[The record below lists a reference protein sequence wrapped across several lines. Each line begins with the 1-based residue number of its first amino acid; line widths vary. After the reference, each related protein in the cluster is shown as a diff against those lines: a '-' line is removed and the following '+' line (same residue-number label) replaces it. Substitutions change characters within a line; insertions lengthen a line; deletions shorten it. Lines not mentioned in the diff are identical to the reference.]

1 MGALENKKSGYQNA
15 MRTLD
20 RMTKPNWIT
29 FVDYKKKIGRRT
41 AYYRFVIE
49 KHAEDS
55 FKVREFRYNLPN
67 APYICMTLSHKTYQN
82 LFTANERVEHLMSLM
97 DIEGGEF
104 INKQH
109 GEAID
114 LFGKPFTGNRLIP
127 VSAEEITSFLP
138 ASHTAQ
144 RIKGGLH
151 VYVKVDSMGNTSVQD
166 TNHVNLPIGEN
177 NIEHPGISCFLETLM
192 LPISF
197 RGAFIE
203 GFLDGDEFTVVDADF
218 IGNKYIGGMPWI
230 ERSAIIECIINHASN
245 VSFKVKF
252 ATPIYIS
259 DIASHDDDFFIIRAN
274 SSRFIQREQ
283 SLAKRP
289 RFLCKTPVNVEAVKR
304 KGNLTTF
311 ISNDE
316 EEKEFELPDSYL
328 PLNPHYENY
337 HISFNK
343 KNRAYI

>member
-1 MGALENKKSGYQNA
+1 MDALESKRSGYQNA

-29 FVDYKKKIGRRT
+29 FVDYKKKVGRRT
-41 AYYRFVIE
+41 VYYRFVIE
-49 KHAEDS
+49 KHADNI

-67 APYICMTLSHKTYQN
+67 APYICMTLSHKTYHN

-109 GEAID
+109 GETID
-114 LFGKPFTGNRLIP
+114 LFAKPFTGNRLIP
-127 VSAEEITSFLP
+127 VAADDIVSFLP

-166 TNHVNLPIGEN
+166 TNHVNLPIGDK

-203 GFLDGDEFTVVDADF
+203 GFIDGDEFTVVDADF
-218 IGNKYIGGMPWI
+218 IGNKCIGDMPWS
-230 ERSAIIECIINHASN
+230 ERSAIIKCIIEHASN
-245 VSFKVKF
+245 ASFNVKF
-252 ATPIYIS
+252 AAPTDMSEIS
-259 DIASHDDDFFIIRAN
+259 PSEDDFFIIRAN
-274 SSRFIQREQ
+274 SSLFIQREQ
-283 SLAKRP
+283 SHAKRP

-316 EEKEFELPDSYL
+316 EEKIFELPDSYL

-343 KNRAYI
+343 KGRAYI